1 MHQYFIIFLFK
12 LSLMIIVSTSVIAAN
27 DSIKVYDKGL
37 DGGVRYFHVTCLN
50 GKNTTITQKILDTS
64 AFEQDAPEIKIEDL
78 VPEQQST
85 VATTAADIK
94 QKFLDLI
101 STDKIELCIISVNQK
116 ETCKKYKNINSAT
129 KAACDLVE

>member
-12 LSLMIIVSTSVIAAN
+12 LSLLIIVSTSVIAAN

-78 VPEQQST
+78 DPGEQST

-101 STDKIELCIISVNQK
+101 STDKIDVCITSVNEK
-116 ETCKKYKNINSAT
+116 ETCKKYKNIDSAA
-129 KAACDLVE
+129 KAACDLIK